1 VGENGPDFSRW
12 QIGADDGNDKNNDR
26 EENENLYNV
35 VNEKIDRLGGKRSG
49 QKGKNGIGQPIG
61 QQFYGVKNIHI
72 YFPYYTPN
80 FLLEGGK
87 HPHQESHIKTERR
100 NAPALLLVRLSA
112 SVKKGVEKAI
122 LSCSELRTM
131 FGGLFKRKNHG
142 LADYIYFA
150 CQQINP
156 CHR

>member
-1 VGENGPDFSRW
+1 MGKYNAFSQKRMDLLGYLGEE
-12 QIGADDGNDKNNDR
+12 IGDT
-26 EENENLYNV
+26 E
-35 VNEKIDRLGGKRSG
+35 
-49 QKGKNGIGQPIG
+49 
-61 QQFYGVKNIHI
+61 
-72 YFPYYTPN
+72 
-80 FLLEGGK
+80 